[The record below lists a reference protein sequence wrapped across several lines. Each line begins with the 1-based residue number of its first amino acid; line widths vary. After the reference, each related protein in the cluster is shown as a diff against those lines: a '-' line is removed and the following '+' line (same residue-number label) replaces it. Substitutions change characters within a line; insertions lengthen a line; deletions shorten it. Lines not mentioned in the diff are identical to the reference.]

1 MGMGNVNNV
10 LIFPVFDLS
19 HDMYLRYFSDFGF
32 LGQIKAEKP
41 DFSSF

>member
-1 MGMGNVNNV
+1 MGNVSNV

-32 LGQIKAEKP
+32 LGQIKAKKTP
-41 DFSSF
+41 DFSFF